1 MKIHYRVSG
10 EGIEIVRCFGTDSQ
24 VVIPEQIEGKPVI
37 KAAPYAFLQE
47 KTRKRLMYRH
57 MIRIRSDKGRQRKN
71 CLQAMRWRKSF
82 FPNTMREIGRYIFF
96 YGCRNLKKLEFS
108 DNLMQIGSGAFTVCG
123 NLQKLIVH
131 LQFGSK
137 SCVKEILGE
146 LWQRMDVTFVY
157 ENGAFGGQKAELVFP
172 GHYEE
177 AVENT
182 PARILYTQHHGSGN
196 NYRQCFLAKELD
208 YEKYD
213 ELFSMAVVMEKLPVL
228 IDLCFGRLL
237 FPIRLST
244 RGETA
249 YQGYIRSH
257 LEEIVPYLIKN
268 EQTERIRLISGEKLW
283 TPEGLDMAIECASDK
298 QKSEILSLLMNERQQ
313 MQPVRKKKIC
323 VVNVQYN
330 RRDICVWKK
339 KTVEKQPKSFNRSA
353 AVF

>member
-1 MKIHYRVSG
+1 MR
-10 EGIEIVRCFGTDSQ
+10 
-24 VVIPEQIEGKPVI
+24 
-37 KAAPYAFLQE
+37 FLQE
-47 KTRKRLMYRH
+47 KTRKRLMYR
-57 MIRIRSDKGRQRKN
+57 RIDTVEELDKGRQRKN
-71 CLQAMRWRKSF
+71 CLQAMLCGGSSS
-82 FPNTMREIGRYIFF
+82 NTMRGIGRSV

-157 ENGAFGGQKAELVFP
+157 ENGAFIGQKAELVFP

-182 PARILYTQHHGSGN
+182 QPDFVYAASWLGN
-196 NYRQCFLAKELD
+196 NYRQCFLAKISG
-208 YEKYD
+208 KYD

-228 IDLCFGRLL
+228 IDLCFRRLL

-283 TPEGLDMAIECASDK
+283 TPEGLDLAIECASDK
-298 QKSEILSLLMNERQQ
+298 QS
-313 MQPVRKKKIC
+313 
-323 VVNVQYN
+323 
-330 RRDICVWKK
+330 RR
-339 KTVEKQPKSFNRSA
+339 F
-353 AVF
+353 

>member
-37 KAAPYAFLQE
+37 KAAPYAFSARKDKEEIDVQTYDTDQIGQRSAEE
-47 KTRKRLMYRH
+47 KLLAG
-57 MIRIRSDKGRQRKN
+57 D
-71 CLQAMRWRKSF
+71 AVEEVV
-82 FPNTMREIGRYIFF
+82 FPDTMREIGRYIF

-228 IDLCFGRLL
+228 IDLCFGRL
-237 FPIRLST
+237 FVSHPAFDKGRNSLS
-244 RGETA
+244 GI
-249 YQGYIRSH
+249 YQ
-257 LEEIVPYLIKN
+257 VP
-268 EQTERIRLISGEKLW
+268 SG
-283 TPEGLDMAIECASDK
+283 
-298 QKSEILSLLMNERQQ
+298 R
-313 MQPVRKKKIC
+313 
-323 VVNVQYN
+323 
-330 RRDICVWKK
+330 
-339 KTVEKQPKSFNRSA
+339 NRSISDQE
-353 AVF
+353 